1 MLIEL
6 QGLPVSTNA
15 SLMAQGN
22 RLIHTSAARNYRKKA
37 EQAIQNQ
44 LEQHLRINPELENEL
59 EAMVNE
65 PLFCEIRLFSNWIT
79 QKATIRKTDL
89 ANREKL
95 CLDSLI
101 SVLNSNG
108 YKIDDS
114 QVYLLLMSKH
124 DNKGYE
130 DKTQITLK
138 LLKAFNT
145 DPIDPTDQDDN

>member
-6 QGLPVSTNA
+6 EGLPVSTNA
-15 SLMAQGN
+15 SLMAQGS
-22 RLIHTSAARNYRKKA
+22 RLIHTTVARNYRKSA
-37 EQAIQNQ
+37 ALAISNQ
-44 LEQHLRINPELENEL
+44 ISQQIRINPELDNEL
-59 EAMVNE
+59 QAMVNE

-95 CLDSLI
+95 CIDSLV

-114 QVYLLLMSKH
+114 QIYLMLMSKH
-124 DNKGYE
+124 DNRGLP

-138 LLKAFNT
+138 LLKTFNT
-145 DPIDPTDQDDN
+145 DTDQDN